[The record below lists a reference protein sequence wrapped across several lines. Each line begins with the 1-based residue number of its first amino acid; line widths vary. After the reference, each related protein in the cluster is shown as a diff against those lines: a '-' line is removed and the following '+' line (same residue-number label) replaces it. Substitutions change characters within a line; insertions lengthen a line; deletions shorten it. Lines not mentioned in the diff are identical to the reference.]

1 MPSKSRGYRFFS
13 SCVVRRGTVL
23 TLLIWRMDME
33 DKKFTNRI
41 VRNLTAEELK
51 SLYARLEDEQT
62 PHSLT
67 VHEGIFGMREIELR
81 MEEEDISHFEHLLYS
96 ISYGLRQKSSKT
108 N

>member
-1 MPSKSRGYRFFS
+1 
-13 SCVVRRGTVL
+13 
-23 TLLIWRMDME
+23 MDME
-33 DKKFTNRI
+33 DKKFTDRI

-51 SLYARLEDEQT
+51 SLYERLEEEQT

-81 MEEEDISHFEHLLYS
+81 MAEEDISHFEQLLYS